1 MKARALFISLILTLT
16 LLTVSCSKYD
26 DVRDFTNGIGGQVNG
41 DTASTQSI
49 SAPID
54 TVSVSTPL
62 WLVSSHA
69 LSCGLRDGIGHKI
82 LTKAYNYKQNW
93 PAESHALLSVNFGS
107 SNFLNSYESY
117 LSTACGATL
126 AAKVLHL
133 VRRLSISLPTAP

>member
-1 MKARALFISLILTLT
+1 MKARALFISFILTLT

-62 WLVSSHA
+62 
-69 LSCGLRDGIGHKI
+69 
-82 LTKAYNYKQNW
+82 
-93 PAESHALLSVNFGS
+93 
-107 SNFLNSYESY
+107 
-117 LSTACGATL
+117 
-126 AAKVLHL
+126 
-133 VRRLSISLPTAP
+133 